1 MIRFLLGGFVVAHGL
16 VTAAIWVTPA
26 KGGEPFRAT
35 HSWLLGD
42 ARSPAV
48 VLALV
53 AAAGFVLA
61 GCGYLA
67 QQSWWEVFA
76 IGAGSV
82 ALMLMALYFNP
93 WLPAGIAIS
102 GGVLYAGVQALEQA

>member
-42 ARSPAV
+42 ARSLAV

-53 AAAGFVLA
+53 VAAGSVLA
-61 GCGYLA
+61 GFGYLA
-67 QQSWWEVFA
+67 QQSWWEVFE
-76 IGAGSV
+76 IGRIGGARVDGALLQPMAPSRNRHQRRRALRRCPGS
-82 ALMLMALYFNP
+82 
-93 WLPAGIAIS
+93 
-102 GGVLYAGVQALEQA
+102 